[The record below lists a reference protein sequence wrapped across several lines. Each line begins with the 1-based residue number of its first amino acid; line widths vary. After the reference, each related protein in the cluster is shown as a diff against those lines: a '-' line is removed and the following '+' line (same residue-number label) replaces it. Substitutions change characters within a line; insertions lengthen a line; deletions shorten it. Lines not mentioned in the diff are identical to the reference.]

1 MVRILFEVEVKIP
14 IDAGEPLAE
23 KLLSAHA
30 EFRRIEV
37 HVDSY
42 YNHPCRDFS
51 STDEALRVRH
61 KIVEES
67 ATALAREVFE
77 LTYKGPKI
85 DPVSKT
91 RVEVST
97 RLTSFTAVCSILSHL
112 GFELVREVR
121 KRRSIFQLGNME
133 ICIDR
138 VEDLG
143 VFVEFEVD
151 VGSNEQVTPARER
164 IFKVAQELGLNP
176 EDSIRE
182 SYLELLL
189 AADNN

>member
-1 MVRILFEVEVKIP
+1 
-14 IDAGEPLAE
+14 
-23 KLLSAHA
+23 
-30 EFRRIEV
+30 
-37 HVDSY
+37 
-42 YNHPCRDFS
+42 
-51 STDEALRVRH
+51 
-61 KIVEES
+61 
-67 ATALAREVFE
+67 
-77 LTYKGPKI
+77 
-85 DPVSKT
+85 
-91 RVEVST
+91 
-97 RLTSFTAVCSILSHL
+97 
-112 GFELVREVR
+112 
-121 KRRSIFQLGNME
+121 ME

-151 VGSNEQVTPARER
+151 VGSNEQVTPAREQ